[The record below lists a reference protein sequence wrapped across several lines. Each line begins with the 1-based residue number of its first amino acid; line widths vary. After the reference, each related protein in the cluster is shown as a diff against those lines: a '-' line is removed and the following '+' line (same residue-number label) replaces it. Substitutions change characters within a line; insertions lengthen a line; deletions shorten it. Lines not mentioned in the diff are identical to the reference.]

1 MANGDGHLRP
11 GFFAKGA
18 VLTRKDATV
27 AFVPAEAVVYF
38 VGISK
43 VFVVT
48 DGKVV
53 EERRVKPGARQGAW
67 VEIAEG
73 VKPGETIAVSNLSQ
87 LFDGAPVT
95 LLESRIVK

>member
-1 MANGDGHLRP
+1 
-11 GFFAKGA
+11 
-18 VLTRKDATV
+18 V

-48 DGKVV
+48 GGKV
-53 EERRVKPGARQGAW
+53 EERQVRAGARQGAW
-67 VEIAEG
+67 VEITEG
-73 VKPGETIAVSNLSQ
+73 VKPGETVAASNLAQ

-95 LLESRIVK
+95 LLESKIIK